1 MAVMVFNGFHLM
13 IVMVVGV
20 VGLVAGVILGYQ
32 IRKEEE

>member
-1 MAVMVFNGFHLM
+1 MDVMAFNGFHLM
-13 IVMVVGV
+13 LVMVAGV